1 MTAKRL
7 AAEAL
12 PLLLLA
18 LAWACSGAEAGP
30 GKSPS
35 KMDVDA
41 EEAAPRRRTRQAKA
55 ARPSEIPLLS
65 LEGISVPGAEAQAG
79 TPEGE
84 PQATVPEEGGEK
96 AGKGAAD
103 KAAEVAAARPPRNL
117 FAFEEDPA
125 VVAERQRQA
134 EEAAKQ
140 AAEAAKKAAEER
152 AKRDE
157 ELRLHPPPPQP
168 PAISFQYVGY
178 FGPVDNRIGVF
189 AIPGTPGVF
198 LLKAGDTVLEK
209 FKIVDV
215 GYESAEI
222 GFVGF
227 KETKRIPLVGGGK

>member
-1 MTAKRL
+1 MRRRRL
-7 AAEAL
+7 LAGIL
-12 PLLLLA
+12 PVLLLA
-18 LAWACSGAEAGP
+18 LTWACSGAGP
-30 GKSPS
+30 GNPASRL
-35 KMDVDA
+35 DADA
-41 EEAAPRRRTRQAKA
+41 EGEAPRRRARQA
-55 ARPSEIPLLS
+55 RVVHPGEIPLLS
-65 LEGISVPGAEAQAG
+65 LEGVSVPGGEQAG
-79 TPEGE
+79 TS
-84 PQATVPEEGGEK
+84 GGE
-96 AGKGAAD
+96 
-103 KAAEVAAARPPRNL
+103 ESEEAAAGQDGGEIAKASAEKEATPAPALPPRNL

-168 PAISFQYVGY
+168 PGITFQYVGY
-178 FGPVDNRIGVF
+178 FGPADGRIGVF
-189 AIPGTPGVF
+189 ALPGSPGVF
-198 LLKAGDTVLEK
+198 LSKAGDTVFDK